1 MIRRLRWKIVAIN
14 MAMVTAVLL
23 AVFVGVL
30 VSSRAAV
37 ERTVNQRLMQVVQTG
52 RYDASLPGE
61 GSAAPCFVADVYPS
75 GTVRLSGS
83 SYYRLDDQD
92 AIVEIVTACLEQGD
106 SSGILRSYH
115 LRYLR
120 ADGPLYTRIA
130 FTDAAQEDA
139 TLRAVVKM
147 CLLVGA
153 AALAVLLGCS
163 YLLAGLAA
171 RPVAR
176 SLDQQR
182 RFLSDASHE
191 LKTPLTVILSSADLM
206 QQTAVQP
213 DQQPYVD
220 NIRWSGRRMKRLVED
235 MLTLSRADDGR
246 LKAAMVPVDLSDAVV
261 DTALRFEPVAFE
273 AGRQLSY
280 DIDEGITVTGS
291 RDQLQQVAGVL
302 LDNAI
307 KYASQGAGVYMTL
320 TQAERKAVL
329 TGHGT
334 VAVAEPV
341 IHFHLIA
348 VVAEKGPVIAAPF
361 VGPCFVQIEPRL
373 RTGLAESLQQL
384 RQKRLV
390 AVHPTAEMA
399 GLLGDDHVPRLHGK
413 GFRQ

>member
-92 AIVEIVTACLEQGD
+92 AMAEIVTACLEQGD

-147 CLLVGA
+147 SCWWGRRPWRCCWGA
-153 AALAVLLGCS
+153 AICWRDWPPGRWPGPWTSSGGFLPT
-163 YLLAGLAA
+163 
-171 RPVAR
+171 RPT
-176 SLDQQR
+176 S
-182 RFLSDASHE
+182 
-191 LKTPLTVILSSADLM
+191 
-206 QQTAVQP
+206 
-213 DQQPYVD
+213 
-220 NIRWSGRRMKRLVED
+220 
-235 MLTLSRADDGR
+235 
-246 LKAAMVPVDLSDAVV
+246 
-261 DTALRFEPVAFE
+261 
-273 AGRQLSY
+273 
-280 DIDEGITVTGS
+280 
-291 RDQLQQVAGVL
+291 
-302 LDNAI
+302 
-307 KYASQGAGVYMTL
+307 
-320 TQAERKAVL
+320 
-329 TGHGT
+329 
-334 VAVAEPV
+334 
-341 IHFHLIA
+341 
-348 VVAEKGPVIAAPF
+348 
-361 VGPCFVQIEPRL
+361 
-373 RTGLAESLQQL
+373 
-384 RQKRLV
+384 
-390 AVHPTAEMA
+390 
-399 GLLGDDHVPRLHGK
+399 
-413 GFRQ
+413 

>member
-92 AIVEIVTACLEQGD
+92 AMADIVTACLEQGD

-191 LKTPLTVILSSADLM
+191 LKTPLTVILSSADLLAESAPAEE
-206 QQTAVQP
+206 QT
-213 DQQPYVD
+213 YVE
-220 NIRWSGRRMKRLVED
+220 NIRAESRRMKKLVEE
-235 MLTLSRADDGR
+235 MLTLFRAESVR
-246 LKAAMVPVDLSDAVV
+246 RETAFSEVDLSDVV
-261 DTALRFEPVAFE
+261 TDAALRFEPVVFE
-273 AGRQLSY
+273 SGRRLLY
-280 DIDEGITVTGS
+280 TIDEGLQVSGDRDALERLTGI
-291 RDQLQQVAGVL
+291 L
-302 LDNAI
+302 LDNAV
-307 KYASQGAGVYMTL
+307 KYAPQGTDIRLTL
-320 TQAERKAVL
+320 THQDRTACLAVEN
-329 TGHGT
+329 GGDPIPPE
-334 VAVAEPV
+334 VAA
-341 IHFHLIA
+341 HLFDRFYRA
-348 VVAEKGPVIAAPF
+348 DSS
-361 VGPCFVQIEPRL
+361 
-373 RTGLAESLQQL
+373 RTGTGFGLGLAIARAIVQNHRGNIICRSQEGLNRFSVTLPVL
-384 RQKRLV
+384 RQKE
-390 AVHPTAEMA
+390 A
-399 GLLGDDHVPRLHGK
+399 
-413 GFRQ
+413 Q

>member
-61 GSAAPCFVADVYPS
+61 ESAAPCFVADVYPS

-92 AIVEIVTACLEQGD
+92 AMAEIVTACLEQGD

-147 CLLVGA
+147 CLIVGV

-163 YLLAGLAA
+163 WLLAGLAA

-307 KYASQGAGVYMTL
+307 KFSG
-320 TQAERKAVL
+320 
-329 TGHGT
+329 GH
-334 VAVAEPV
+334 
-341 IHFHLIA
+341 IA
-348 VVAEKGPVIAAPF
+348 LK
-361 VGPCFVQIEPRL
+361 VGLALAFLPHERL
-373 RTGLAESLQQL
+373 RRGELLVQRARARLGALA
-384 RQKRLV
+384 V
-390 AVHPTAEMA
+390 YI
-399 GLLGDDHVPRLHGK
+399 HGA
-413 GFRQ
+413 

>member
-92 AIVEIVTACLEQGD
+92 AMAEIVTACLEQGD

-147 CLLVGA
+147 CLIVGV

-307 KYASQGAGVYMTL
+307 KFTPQGGKIRLTTEDTGSVIQVTVWDNGQSILPEDRDKVFDRFFTADRAHTAGKGTGLGLSICKRILEFHGQSIRLADTTEGAAFVFTL
-320 TQAERKAVL
+320 
-329 TGHGT
+329 
-334 VAVAEPV
+334 
-341 IHFHLIA
+341 
-348 VVAEKGPVIAAPF
+348 EKGKAT
-361 VGPCFVQIEPRL
+361 ED
-373 RTGLAESLQQL
+373 
-384 RQKRLV
+384 K
-390 AVHPTAEMA
+390 
-399 GLLGDDHVPRLHGK
+399 K
-413 GFRQ
+413 

>member
-92 AIVEIVTACLEQGD
+92 AMAEIVTACLEQGD

-191 LKTPLTVILSSADLM
+191 LKTPLTVILTNAELL
-206 QQTAVQP
+206 
-213 DQQPYVD
+213 QQPEYDEQARSRFVD
-220 NIRWSGRRMKRLVED
+220 SIMTMSHQMRGLVES
-235 MLTLSRADDGR
+235 LLELARADNGGQNLVFSR
-246 LKAAMVPVDLSDAVV
+246 LNFSELVSDA
-261 DTALRFEPVAFE
+261 LLPFEPVYFE
-273 AGRQLSY
+273 KGLTLESSV
-280 DIDEGITVTGS
+280 EENLFVKGS
-291 RDQLQQVAGVL
+291 QQHLKQVADIL
-302 LDNAI
+302 LDNAA
-307 KYASQGAGVYMTL
+307 KYASPDSTVRVILRRQGSHCLFSVASAGDAISREDLKNIFKRFYRMDKARSMNHSYGLGLSIADSIVGKHGGKIW
-320 TQAERKAVL
+320 AESADGVN
-329 TGHGT
+329 T
-334 VAVAEPV
+334 
-341 IHFHLIA
+341 F
-348 VVAEKGPVIAAPF
+348 
-361 VGPCFVQIEPRL
+361 FVQLP
-373 RTGLAESLQQL
+373 A
-384 RQKRLV
+384 
-390 AVHPTAEMA
+390 A
-399 GLLGDDHVPRLHGK
+399 
-413 GFRQ
+413 

>member
-52 RYDASLPGE
+52 RYDASLTGE
-61 GSAAPCFVADVYPS
+61 GSGRPCFVADVYPS

-92 AIVEIVTACLEQGD
+92 AMAEIVTACLEQGD

-206 QQTAVQP
+206 QQTGGPAGPAAVCGQHP
-213 DQQPYVD
+213 LVRPADEAAGGGYADPVP
-220 NIRWSGRRMKRLVED
+220 GRR
-235 MLTLSRADDGR
+235 RAAEGR
-246 LKAAMVPVDLSDAVV
+246 HGPGGPV
-261 DTALRFEPVAFE
+261 RCR
-273 AGRQLSY
+273 G
-280 DIDEGITVTGS
+280 
-291 RDQLQQVAGVL
+291 
-302 LDNAI
+302 
-307 KYASQGAGVYMTL
+307 
-320 TQAERKAVL
+320 
-329 TGHGT
+329 GHGA
-334 VAVAEPV
+334 AVRAGGLRGRAAAE
-341 IHFHLIA
+341 L
-348 VVAEKGPVIAAPF
+348 
-361 VGPCFVQIEPRL
+361 
-373 RTGLAESLQQL
+373 
-384 RQKRLV
+384 
-390 AVHPTAEMA
+390 
-399 GLLGDDHVPRLHGK
+399 
-413 GFRQ
+413 